1 MSVIALTGAPSV
13 DVWVTAKP
21 PKLPAKLSASVG
33 GVGGG
38 VGGRILGFLLT
49 GGSPIGSAAGTII
62 GAIGGAAWAAGRERP
77 GFTEQQRRQARKGA
91 AYGSIIPGVGSG
103 AGAFYWTERG
113 KNPTDPQLRRRK
125 NYLMR

>member
-1 MSVIALTGAPSV
+1 MRQRNYFEG
-13 DVWVTAKP
+13 KP
-21 PKLPAKLSASVG
+21 RSQAATDAILG

-38 VGGRILGFLLT
+38 VGGRILGSLLT
-49 GGSPIGSAAGTII
+49 GGSSIGSAAGTII

-103 AGAFYWTERG
+103 AGTFYWTERG
-113 KNPTDPQLRRRK
+113 KNPADPKLRRQK
-125 NYLMR
+125 NSLMR